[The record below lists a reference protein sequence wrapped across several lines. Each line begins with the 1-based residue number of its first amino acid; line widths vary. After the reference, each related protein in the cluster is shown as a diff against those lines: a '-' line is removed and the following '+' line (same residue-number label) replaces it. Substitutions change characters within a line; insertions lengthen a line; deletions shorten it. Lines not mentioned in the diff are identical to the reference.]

1 MKKAGDEMPLRI
13 KPSAVEN
20 LLGEKEYRKDLLRQ
34 VTYKKDDMRQFRR
47 AYKMLAMALSHKT
60 FSSGFHGRGGFLKQQ
75 KCILKMRFGASLEKH
90 QRFLEEYLSQKNK
103 KEVIEKPALFSS
115 PEIPIDEYIS
125 GYQKSMVEKHFKFII
140 SPESA
145 KVDCKVLTENL
156 VARMEKLTG
165 YKFHWL
171 AAVHKNTKHPHA
183 HLLING
189 VDKNGKEVNCFRG
202 AFLKQTIRELSRQIC
217 TELIGGRTK
226 EQIEADIKNIPCR
239 VGFTVIDKE
248 IAVYE
253 TQNYS
258 EKEKEIYPTKVIS
271 RDDTMYQRL
280 CFLADLGFAQ
290 RDETKQNTFYL
301 EKDWQNKLKTC
312 SRYNSFLKAR
322 SEISLTQKES
332 LELFTKD
339 SPSVTGVVTK
349 IYRMNY
355 EESWNNAVLV
365 ENKETQKSYYVP
377 LYGEPSDKVY
387 ATLLNSEILCVGETS
402 DKGVF
407 HPKIKIIK
415 KNLSVS
421 K

>member
-125 GYQKSMVEKHFKFII
+125 GYQKSMV
-140 SPESA
+140 
-145 KVDCKVLTENL
+145 
-156 VARMEKLTG
+156 
-165 YKFHWL
+165 
-171 AAVHKNTKHPHA
+171 
-183 HLLING
+183 
-189 VDKNGKEVNCFRG
+189 G